1 MLPALLLVFFF
12 LIKPTI
18 ETVYTS
24 LFETRKFS
32 ESDFKNK
39 FIKDIETTSGKKVTA
54 KSKFLTLHGSK
65 KLVQKTEKTY
75 SLKLKKNAINK
86 NMSVKETMEYFIL
99 QIYTSRKKQGSN
111 KVFIGLGNY
120 LKMFKDSSMITAFK
134 NNLLWLIFFTL
145 FTTGFGLFL
154 AGFLDR
160 IKYSQ
165 TARSIIFLPM
175 AISYVAS
182 GVIWSFMYA
191 KDFGTINLII
201 SFISKTINFIF
212 GKGFTTDFKGI
223 ALLGRPDTV
232 NMALILAGI
241 WMWTGFCMVIFRAA
255 IKSIPEEIINAA
267 KIDGASSKKIFFKIQ
282 VPMILPTIT
291 VVMTTMIINVMK
303 VFDIVYTMTGGG
315 PFGSS
320 EVIANRMYRT
330 AFSEGNF
337 EYASAMAVILL
348 LAVIPVVL
356 FNIKSFTYHEK
367 IRD

>member
-1 MLPALLLVFFF
+1 
-12 LIKPTI
+12 
-18 ETVYTS
+18 
-24 LFETRKFS
+24 
-32 ESDFKNK
+32 
-39 FIKDIETTSGKKVTA
+39 
-54 KSKFLTLHGSK
+54 
-65 KLVQKTEKTY
+65 
-75 SLKLKKNAINK
+75 
-86 NMSVKETMEYFIL
+86 MEYLIL

-120 LKMFKDSSMITAFK
+120 IRMFKDSSMITAFK

-154 AGFLDR
+154 AGFLGR
-160 IKYSQ
+160 IKYSS

-191 KDFGTINLII
+191 KDFGTVNLII
-201 SFISKTINFIF
+201 SFFSKTINFIF
-212 GKGFTTDFKGI
+212 GKGFATDFKGI

-267 KIDGASSKKIFFKIQ
+267 KIDGASSRKIFFKIQ
-282 VPMILPTIT
+282 IPMILPTIT